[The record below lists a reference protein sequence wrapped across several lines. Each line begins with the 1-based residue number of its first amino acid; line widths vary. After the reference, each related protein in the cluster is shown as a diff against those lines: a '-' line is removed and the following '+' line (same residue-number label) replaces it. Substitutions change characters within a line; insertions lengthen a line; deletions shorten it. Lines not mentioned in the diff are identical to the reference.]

1 MNPYTMYKC
10 AAEKDNQFYSNRL
23 ARDVGMGIATG
34 VTARTLK
41 DIADPLVK
49 KRDKRGLALAGLAGL
64 AGLARFGYE
73 ARGIYDAYKQYATR
87 PEKTASALGDRDT
100 LANALA
106 LQNIQRSRLKDDLEA
121 YGFTD
126 RSAAEKYRAEK
137 KKSNRAALQGV
148 GLGIVSPIAGGLIA
162 GLHPTRLRDNIATG
176 AFLGGMA
183 GALGLLGKSMYHRSK
198 MHDIY
203 DEAYLDSLGPAK
215 TASALETFV
224 ATIR

>member
-1 MNPYTMYKC
+1 MMPIKLG
-10 AAEKDNQFYSNRL
+10 KQ
-23 ARDVGMGIATG
+23 
-34 VTARTLK
+34 
-41 DIADPLVK
+41 K
-49 KRDKRGLALAGLAGL
+49 KRENA
-64 AGLARFGYE
+64 
-73 ARGIYDAYKQYATR
+73 
-87 PEKTASALGDRDT
+87 EKTASALGDRDT

-106 LQNIQRSRLKDDLEA
+106 LQNIQRSRLRDNSEA

-148 GLGIVSPIAGGLIA
+148 GLGLATPLAAALAVGSE
-162 GLHPTRLRDNIATG
+162 HPTSLREGLGIG
-176 AFLGGMA
+176 MLLGGTA